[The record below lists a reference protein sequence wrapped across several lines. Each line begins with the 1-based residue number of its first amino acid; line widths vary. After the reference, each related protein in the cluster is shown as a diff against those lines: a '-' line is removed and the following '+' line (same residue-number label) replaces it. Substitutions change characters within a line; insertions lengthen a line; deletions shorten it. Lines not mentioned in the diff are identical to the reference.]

1 MELEANL
8 KLSLLSELYKNLL
21 TDKQQKMLKDFLD
34 NNLSISELAVEY
46 NSTRQAVNDLLK
58 RTFKTL
64 EGYEKK
70 LGLLNKLES
79 IKSNVNKSILALEQ
93 NQIDKK
99 FIKAKLNEI
108 LEVL

>member
-64 EGYEKK
+64 EEYENK
-70 LGLLNKLES
+70 LGLLKKLES
-79 IKSNVNKSILALEQ
+79 IRSKVNDSIDELNKKEI
-93 NQIDKK
+93 NKK
-99 FIKAKLNEI
+99 FIQVKLNEI

>member
-64 EGYEKK
+64 EGYENK

-79 IKSNVNKSILALEQ
+79 IKSKVNQSISAL
-93 NQIDKK
+93 NQKEIDKK
-99 FIKAKLNEI
+99 LIQVKLNEI